1 MLHFISL
8 RKYASSLAAAGVS
21 LKPCIRMYSI
31 VILRPVF
38 SMYSRRAFFSSSS
51 GYLFS
56 IGISSARSLWFGA

>member
-38 SMYSRRAFFSSSS
+38 SMYSRRAFLAHQADIYFQ
-51 GYLFS
+51 
-56 IGISSARSLWFGA
+56 